1 MSTAFNSSRVENE
14 RQNIARL
21 FKWSKTTIHGERNS
35 KSVDG
40 KRGTEVRNEKEARK
54 ETQRRNRARA
64 AVAAAEK
71 FAFHPFQR
79 WHSPFIRSVNQFE
92 SARKRNHGS
101 LAVPTL
107 AKA

>member
-1 MSTAFNSSRVENE
+1 M
-14 RQNIARL
+14 
-21 FKWSKTTIHGERNS
+21 
-35 KSVDG
+35 
-40 KRGTEVRNEKEARK
+40 RNEKEARK